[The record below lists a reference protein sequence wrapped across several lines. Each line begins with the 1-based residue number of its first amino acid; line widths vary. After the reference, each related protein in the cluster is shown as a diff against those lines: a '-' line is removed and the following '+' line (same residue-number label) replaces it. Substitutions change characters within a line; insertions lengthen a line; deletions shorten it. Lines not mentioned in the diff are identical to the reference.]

1 MVNADEQQPTP
12 VSLDRSGGQEAGLDR
27 GPGASGRQ
35 TAEGGGLV
43 PGECAFCGSGN
54 ETEPLGW
61 VVGPASLCIACL
73 TSSSWHSE
81 MRSHA
86 CCLACSSPVIHNRI
100 H

>member
-1 MVNADEQQPTP
+1 MVNAEGQQPMP

-27 GPGASGRQ
+27 GAGAPGRQ

-81 MRSHA
+81 MRSHG
-86 CCLACSSPVIHNRI
+86 PVLVAAWHVSVLS
-100 H
+100 